1 MLIPNGNAFQIP
13 SSVQL
18 RPFAATGAYKIS
30 SGPIHVLDTK
40 TIEVSEFSLET
51 GGVPVWFMVGKEV
64 LPNGNGHIVPI
75 VEKGTDKFD
84 CMSLRDYHNETIVL
98 RLPGALDIRDVFW
111 FSVFSIPQAISMANI
126 YLPYNDMHLPP
137 DLDGRTVCYSF
148 FKDYSNSFQT
158 PICRFSNP

>member
-18 RPFAATGAYKIS
+18 RPFAATGSYKIS

-75 VEKGTDKFD
+75 VEKSTDKFD
-84 CMSLRDYHNETIVL
+84 CMSLRDYHNETVVL

-137 DLDGRTVCYSF
+137 DLDGRTVCFTFLS
-148 FKDYSNSFQT
+148 KKT
-158 PICRFSNP
+158 